1 MNTTLLAALAL
12 GGAALSVKKPTQN
25 HNLMRLPSFRGIAEV
40 RASLPGRMRLYLPA
54 VSANREAAA
63 EMKRQLEATG
73 VVHEVALNFR
83 LSTALIR
90 YDETKVEAAVV
101 QGAVLKLMGLTDAL
115 QKEPV
120 SRIQSGLNTLMAAIN
135 HGLLE
140 ATNGLLD
147 VRTLAGCALTFAGVT
162 SLAVSGAAVPGAMTL
177 LWWAASIWRRTDSGT
192 NCNGADSP
200 LPEARCDQRPAGAPA
215 LELQGIS
222 DAAEGSAAVSAL
234 CAGCDD
240 DAAGG
245 AGRAGKSADWHGA
258 GDV

>member
-147 VRTLAGCALTFAGVT
+147 VRTLAGCTARAGHPAPRYAALREGK
-162 SLAVSGAAVPGAMTL
+162 SLSSCVL
-177 LWWAASIWRRTDSGT
+177 LLFRF
-192 NCNGADSP
+192 
-200 LPEARCDQRPAGAPA
+200 L
-215 LELQGIS
+215 LQQEI
-222 DAAEGSAAVSAL
+222 
-234 CAGCDD
+234 
-240 DAAGG
+240 
-245 AGRAGKSADWHGA
+245 GRAH
-258 GDV
+258 V

>member
-1 MNTTLLAALAL
+1 
-12 GGAALSVKKPTQN
+12 
-25 HNLMRLPSFRGIAEV
+25 MRLPSFRGIAEV

-83 LSTALIR
+83 LSTVLIR

-120 SRIQSGLNTLMAAIN
+120 SRIQSGLNTLMAAVN

-147 VRTLAGCALTFAGVT
+147 VRTLAGCALTFAGVK

-177 LWWAASIWRRTDSGT
+177 LWWAASIWRRNDSGT
-192 NCNGADSP
+192 N
-200 LPEARCDQRPAGAPA
+200 
-215 LELQGIS
+215 
-222 DAAEGSAAVSAL
+222 
-234 CAGCDD
+234 
-240 DAAGG
+240 
-245 AGRAGKSADWHGA
+245 
-258 GDV
+258 

>member
-1 MNTTLLAALAL
+1 MLHCERLKNAVFFDPLRYPNKLDLSIGNVFIHRGGHPNEYNPAGSARAGRRCAL
-12 GGAALSVKKPTQN
+12 VKKPTQN
-25 HNLMRLPSFRGIAEV
+25 HNLMRLPFFRGIAEV
-40 RASLPGRMRLYLPA
+40 RASLPGRMRLYLPT
-54 VSANREAAA
+54 VSANREAAE

-101 QGAVLKLMGLTDAL
+101 QGAVLKLMGLTDGL

-147 VRTLAGCALTFAGVT
+147 VRTLAGCALTFAGVK

-177 LWWAASIWRRTDSGT
+177 LWWAASIWRRNDSGT
-192 NCNGADSP
+192 N
-200 LPEARCDQRPAGAPA
+200 
-215 LELQGIS
+215 
-222 DAAEGSAAVSAL
+222 
-234 CAGCDD
+234 
-240 DAAGG
+240 
-245 AGRAGKSADWHGA
+245 
-258 GDV
+258 

>member
-54 VSANREAAA
+54 VSANHEAAE

-120 SRIQSGLNTLMAAIN
+120 SRIQSGLNTLMAA
-135 HGLLE
+135 
-140 ATNGLLD
+140 TNGLLD
-147 VRTLAGCALTFAGVT
+147 VRTLAGCALTFAGVK

-177 LWWAASIWRRTDSGT
+177 LWWAASIWRRNDSGT
-192 NCNGADSP
+192 N
-200 LPEARCDQRPAGAPA
+200 
-215 LELQGIS
+215 
-222 DAAEGSAAVSAL
+222 
-234 CAGCDD
+234 
-240 DAAGG
+240 
-245 AGRAGKSADWHGA
+245 
-258 GDV
+258 

>member
-54 VSANREAAA
+54 VSDNREAAE

-73 VVHEVALNFR
+73 VMHEVALNFR
-83 LSTALIR
+83 LSTVLIR

-120 SRIQSGLNTLMAAIN
+120 SRIQSGLNTLMAAVN

-147 VRTLAGCALTFAGVT
+147 VRTLAFAGVK

-177 LWWAASIWRRTDSGT
+177 LWWAASIWRRNDSGT
-192 NCNGADSP
+192 N
-200 LPEARCDQRPAGAPA
+200 
-215 LELQGIS
+215 
-222 DAAEGSAAVSAL
+222 
-234 CAGCDD
+234 
-240 DAAGG
+240 
-245 AGRAGKSADWHGA
+245 
-258 GDV
+258 

>member
-1 MNTTLLAALAL
+1 MNTTLLTALAL

-40 RASLPGRMRLYLPA
+40 RASLPGRMRLYL
-54 VSANREAAA
+54 
-63 EMKRQLEATG
+63 
-73 VVHEVALNFR
+73 HEVALNFR

-147 VRTLAGCALTFAGVT
+147 VRTLAGCALTFAGVK

-177 LWWAASIWRRTDSGT
+177 LWWAASIWRRNDSGT
-192 NCNGADSP
+192 N
-200 LPEARCDQRPAGAPA
+200 
-215 LELQGIS
+215 
-222 DAAEGSAAVSAL
+222 
-234 CAGCDD
+234 
-240 DAAGG
+240 
-245 AGRAGKSADWHGA
+245 
-258 GDV
+258 